1 MPDELPATS
10 GRVIGVEVVNQ
21 GYRLSQPRTYVPI
34 DGDVVLRAV
43 DRSPAWFGGGTEDTL
58 AQVMRE
64 ESGVLVLLDVGSTAA
79 SD

>member
-10 GRVIGVEVVNQ
+10 GRVIGVEVVN
-21 GYRLSQPRTYVPI
+21 
-34 DGDVVLRAV
+34 
-43 DRSPAWFGGGTEDTL
+43 RSPAWFGGGTEDTL